1 MLNYTLSFFYE
12 SQIDTQ
18 ILKKQLTMDKTSP
31 KQAFKT
37 QILSEILFN
46 NVIVNLL

>member
-1 MLNYTLSFFYE
+1 MVLSFFYD

-31 KQAFKT
+31 QQAFKT
-37 QILSEILFN
+37 EILSEILLN
-46 NVIVNLL
+46 NVIINLL